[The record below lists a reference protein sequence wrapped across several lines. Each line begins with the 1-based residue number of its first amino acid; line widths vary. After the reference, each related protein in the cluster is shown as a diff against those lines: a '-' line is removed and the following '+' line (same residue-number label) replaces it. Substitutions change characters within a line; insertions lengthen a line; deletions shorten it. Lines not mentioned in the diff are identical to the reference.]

1 METEAVAVTIA
12 SLSSAD
18 WLRARVTELEMGWG
32 QVTSALSRLQE
43 RLQQRLLLEAWP
55 PAALLPRLQVWF
67 REVETRLLHEE
78 KNLAGAEN
86 AAQLTAGLQS
96 CRVYSH
102 QSAQRLI
109 QDLSDA
115 DFSLSSVAFRGFFTH
130 KPVFQGLK
138 VAAANAQ
145 ILLEFLC
152 QTGPQLVGEDAAAL
166 TYQNTVFAEEVGD
179 LRLRCQLFLTHLG
192 TQVGRNALPTCP

>member
-12 SLSSAD
+12 SLSAAD
-18 WLRARVTELEMGWG
+18 WLRARVTELEMSWG
-32 QVTSALSRLQE
+32 QVTSALSGLQE
-43 RLQQRLLLEAWP
+43 RLQQRLLEAWP
-55 PAALLPRLQVWF
+55 PAALLPHLQVWF
-67 REVETRLLHEE
+67 GEVETRLLREE
-78 KNLAGAEN
+78 KTLAGAEN

-102 QSAQRLI
+102 QSTKRLI

-115 DFSLSSVAFRGFFTH
+115 DFSLSSVAFPGFFTH

-152 QTGPQLVGEDAAAL
+152 QTGPQLVGENSAAL
-166 TYQNTVFAEEVGD
+166 TYQNTVFAEKVGD

-192 TQVGRNALPTCP
+192 TQVGRNAQPTCL

>member
-12 SLSSAD
+12 SLSAAD
-18 WLRARVTELEMGWG
+18 WLSARVTELEMGWG
-32 QVTSALSRLQE
+32 QVTSALSGLQE
-43 RLQQRLLLEAWP
+43 RLQQRLLEAWP
-55 PAALLPRLQVWF
+55 PAALLPHLQVWF
-67 REVETRLLHEE
+67 REVETRLLRVE
-78 KNLAGAEN
+78 KTLAGAEN
-86 AAQLTAGLQS
+86 AAQLTAGLQT
-96 CRVYSH
+96 CRVCSH

-115 DFSLSSVAFRGFFTH
+115 DFSFSPVASPGFFTH

-152 QTGPQLVGEDAAAL
+152 QTGPQPMGEDAVAL

-179 LRLRCQLFLTHLG
+179 LRLRCRLFLTHLG
-192 TQVGRNALPTCP
+192 TQVGRNSQPTCL

>member
-1 METEAVAVTIA
+1 METEAIAVTIA
-12 SLSSAD
+12 SLSAAD

-32 QVTSALSRLQE
+32 QVTSALSGLQE
-43 RLQQRLLLEAWP
+43 RLQQWLLEAWP
-55 PAALLPRLQVWF
+55 PAALLPHLQVWF
-67 REVETRLLHEE
+67 REVETRLLREE
-78 KNLAGAEN
+78 KSLAEAEN
-86 AAQLTAGLQS
+86 VAQLTVGLQS

-115 DFSLSSVAFRGFFTH
+115 DFSLSSVAFPGFFTH
-130 KPVFQGLK
+130 QLVFQGLK

-166 TYQNTVFAEEVGD
+166 TYQNTFFAEEVGD

-192 TQVGRNALPTCP
+192 TQVGRNAQPTCL